1 VVGGAFAMQGEA
13 ASLGPGTR
21 PEPDVVARG
30 AAFGMQGTAACL
42 GRG

>member
-1 VVGGAFAMQGEA
+1 MQGEA

-30 AAFGMQGTAACL
+30 AAFGVQGTTHALSAATV
-42 GRG
+42 R